1 MEKANIRKQ
10 DVYDSV
16 LIAMLLALTGGFLD
30 AYTYVLRG
38 GVFATM
44 QTGNMI
50 MLVVKGIEFD
60 WAYTW
65 NYILPILSFALGVVF
80 SEVLRDA
87 MKKSPVKWQRY
98 LLLIEI
104 IILTVVAFIP
114 NGKLNIL
121 ATCLISIVAS
131 LQMNGFNK
139 MKGHTFFSTMCTG
152 NLSSCSV
159 FLYRSIKNKD
169 LSYLVKSLRYI
180 AVIGL
185 FVSGAFLGLM
195 IFEFTKEY
203 SLFVHCAILLICFC
217 VLFFDRSEVEIL
229 PE

>member
-1 MEKANIRKQ
+1 
-10 DVYDSV
+10 
-16 LIAMLLALTGGFLD
+16 MLLALTGGFLD

-139 MKGHTFFSTMCTG
+139 MKGHTFFRLCA
-152 NLSSCSV
+152 
-159 FLYRSIKNKD
+159 
-169 LSYLVKSLRYI
+169 LVI
-180 AVIGL
+180 
-185 FVSGAFLGLM
+185 
-195 IFEFTKEY
+195 
-203 SLFVHCAILLICFC
+203 
-217 VLFFDRSEVEIL
+217 
-229 PE
+229 